1 MQRHFPIFVVIL
13 GMLLLACTFSIEAA
27 EAKGKIPITTSSKEA
42 RELYLKGLDFADKL
56 RAHEALGYFQKAV
69 AADPSMAIGYLN
81 LALVEPAAKDF
92 FADLNKA
99 VALTNK
105 VSGGERLW
113 VLGVQAG
120 ANGQPKQQLEYY
132 EKLVAAYPNDER
144 AHTLLAGSYFGLQ
157 DWEKAVSEYKKSAQI
172 NPQFS
177 PAYNLMG
184 YAYRF
189 LERYKE
195 AEDSFQKYIELIP
208 DDPNPYDSYAEL
220 LMRIGRYDESIKN
233 YQKALSVDPHFVAS
247 HIGISNNYNFKGE
260 YDKARTQLQKLYDSA
275 RDDGERRAALFAM
288 TVSYLDEGN
297 VPKAIEKQQA
307 MYKLAEQIQ
316 DAAAMAGDLNTIGTI
331 LLESDRPDDAKEN
344 FDRSLRII
352 SKSNLSREVQQNA
365 MRIHLFNLSTVTL
378 QKKRTAEAK
387 VNAQEFQKE
396 AEASGN
402 RFLIWLAHELK
413 GRIALEEKNFDVA
426 LAELQKSNL
435 LNSQNLYRIALAFEG
450 KGDQSKA
457 LETYKRV
464 ADFNA
469 LNNLNYS
476 FVRTASRKKSSA
488 S

>member
-1 MQRHFPIFVVIL
+1 MQNRFPIFVIIL
-13 GMLLLACTFSIEAA
+13 EMLLLIFNVAIDAA
-27 EAKGKIPITTSSKEA
+27 DTKGKIPVTTSSQKA
-42 RELYLKGLDFADKL
+42 LELYKKGLDFADKL
-56 RAHEALGYFQKAV
+56 RAHEALEYFQKAV

-81 LALVEPAAKDF
+81 LALVEPAPKDF
-92 FADLNKA
+92 FADLKKA
-99 VALTNK
+99 VALADK
-105 VSGGERLW
+105 ASEGERLW
-113 VLGVQAG
+113 ILGVQAG
-120 ANGQPKQQLEYY
+120 ANAKPGEQLKYY
-132 EKLVAAYPNDER
+132 ENLVAAYPNDER
-144 AHTLLAGSYFGLQ
+144 AHHLLAGSYFGLQ
-157 DWEKAVSEYKKSAQI
+157 EWEKAVPEYQKSVQI

-177 PAYNLMG
+177 PPYNLLG

-195 AEDSFQKYIELIP
+195 AEGAFKKYIALIP

-220 LMRIGRYDESIKN
+220 LMRIGRYDESIRN
-233 YQKALSVDPHFVAS
+233 YQKALSLDPHFVAS

-260 YDKARTQLQKLYDSA
+260 YGKARTQLQKLYDHA

-297 VPKAIEKQQA
+297 IPKAIEQQQA
-307 MYKLAEQIQ
+307 AFKLAEQIN
-316 DAAAMAGDLNTIGTI
+316 DSAAMAGDLNIIGTI
-331 LLESDRPDDAKEN
+331 LVESGRPDVGKQN
-344 FDRSLRII
+344 FDHSLKII
-352 SKSNLSREVQQNA
+352 SQSGLSPDVQQNA
-365 MRIHLFNLSTVTL
+365 KRIHLFNKGTVTL
-378 QKKRTAEAK
+378 HKKQMTDAK

-402 RFLIWLAHELK
+402 FFLIRLAHELN
-413 GRIALEEKNFDVA
+413 GRIALEEQNFDVA

-435 LNSQNLYRIALAFEG
+435 LNPQNLYRIAVACEG
-450 KGDQSKA
+450 KGDKSKA

-476 FVRTASRKKSSA
+476 FVRTASRKKLA